1 MQAMFVPVNG
11 SQVRQAARV
20 SVSIVSHRQGPLVK
34 HLLSDLH
41 AHCAT
46 PLEVVLTVNV
56 EETLPFDAAQFGFP
70 VKIITNASAKGFAA
84 NHNAALRHAGAE
96 YFCVLNPDI
105 RLERDPFPAL
115 FAQLADPKI
124 GVAGPLILS
133 PSGEIEDSARRFP
146 TLFTILKKTILRR
159 CGLDYEITGVP
170 LFPDWIAGMFMVF
183 RVGVFK
189 ASGGFDERYFLYY
202 EDVDLCMRLRHA
214 GYEVVLLPQISA
226 IHDARRQ
233 SHRNLRYLVIHGSSL
248 LRFLYT
254 RQRYKYARDLPP
266 G

>member
-1 MQAMFVPVNG
+1 MPQQ
-11 SQVRQAARV
+11 SRV

-56 EETLPFDAAQFGFP
+56 EETLPFDAAQFCFP

-84 NHNAALRHAGAE
+84 NHNAAFRHARAE

-105 RLERDPFPAL
+105 RLEQDPFPAL
-115 FAQLADPKI
+115 FAQLADPKV
-124 GVAGPLILS
+124 GVAGPLILN

-146 TLFTILKKTILRR
+146 TLFTILKKAFLRR
-159 CGLDYEITGVP
+159 FELEHEITSMP

-183 RVGVFK
+183 RAGVFK
-189 ASGGFDERYFLYY
+189 ALGGFDERYFLYY
-202 EDVDLCMRLRHA
+202 EDVDLCLRLRHA
-214 GYEVVLLPQISA
+214 GYEVVLLPQVSA
-226 IHDARRQ
+226 IHDARRR
-233 SHRNLRYLVIHGSSL
+233 SHRNLRYLLIHATSL
-248 LRFLYT
+248 LRFLY
-254 RQRYKYARDLPP
+254 RRRRYKYARDLPP